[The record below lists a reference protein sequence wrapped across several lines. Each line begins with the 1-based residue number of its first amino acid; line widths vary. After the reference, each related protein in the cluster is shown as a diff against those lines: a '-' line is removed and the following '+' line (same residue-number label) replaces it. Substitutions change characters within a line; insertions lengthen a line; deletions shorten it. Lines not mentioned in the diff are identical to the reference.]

1 MIFSSIDYVIFFF
14 VVALAY
20 YIIPAAFRWC
30 WLLLAGIFFYGY
42 SKPAYVLIPVI
53 IILISYA
60 GGIQIEKA
68 SSEKKV
74 KQYFVA
80 CMVAIVGILVFFK
93 YTNFFSA
100 TIVDIINFSAHKIFN
115 SANTVQN
122 NLLISLVAPLGIS
135 YITFQAIG
143 YLIEIKR
150 GNHKAERHLG
160 HYATF
165 IFFFPKIVAGPVE
178 RAHRFLPQLKK
189 LQPLKYENVTSGLQ
203 LALWGL
209 FKKIVIADRLS
220 IYISAVF
227 NNHEHHSGITLFVA
241 ALFYIFQMYA
251 DFSGYTDMALGFARV
266 LGFDIMQNFNR
277 PLFAKSVTE
286 FWRKWHISLST
297 WFGDYFYNPIA
308 IEKRHWG
315 NMAIVYASFV
325 TFITLGFWHGANWT
339 FIVFGALQGLILSI
353 EFFTRKQ
360 RKNLRKKIPVWL
372 NDVAGNLFT
381 VGYFGFSLIFFR
393 ADSVGEATSIIKKIG
408 SFKGPFFYDS
418 VSMFMF
424 VLIGIVYLLAY
435 EIKKEYFNNLFT
447 LSNNRYWLIRNG
459 YYCLMIIIILASG
472 VFDGGEFIYFQF

>member
-1 MIFSSIDYVIFFF
+1 MIFSSIEYGIFFCIT
-14 VVALAY
+14 ALVY
-20 YIIPAAFRWC
+20 YLVPTAFRWV

-42 SKPAYVLIPVI
+42 SRPVYVLIPVI
-53 IILISYA
+53 ITLVSYF
-60 GGIQIEKA
+60 GGIQIEQA
-68 SSEKKV
+68 ANEKKA
-74 KQYFVA
+74 KQYFIA
-80 CMVAIVGILVFFK
+80 CVVAIVGILVFFK
-93 YTNFFSA
+93 YTNFFSS
-100 TIVDIINFSAHKIFN
+100 TIVDLINFSSQKISSSATVVHN
-115 SANTVQN
+115 S
-122 NLLISLVAPLGIS
+122 LLINLAAPLGIS

-150 GNHKAERHLG
+150 GNHKAERHFG
-160 HYATF
+160 HLSTF

-178 RAHRFLPQLKK
+178 RAHRFLPQLKQ
-189 LQPLKYENVTSGLQ
+189 LQPLKYENISSGLQ

-209 FKKIVIADRLS
+209 FKKIVIADRLA

-241 ALFYIFQMYA
+241 AVFYVFQMYA

-315 NMAIVYASFV
+315 NMSIVYASFV

-339 FIVFGALQGLILSI
+339 FIVFGALQGLILTI

-360 RKNLRKKIPVWL
+360 RKNIRKKIPVLL
-372 NDVAGNLFT
+372 NDTLGNLFT
-381 VGYFGFSLIFFR
+381 IGYFGFSLIFFR
-393 ADSVGEATSIIKKIG
+393 ADTVGEAISIIKKIV

-418 VSMFMF
+418 PSMFLF
-424 VLIGIVYLLAY
+424 VSIGIVYLLIY
-435 EIKKEYFNNLFT
+435 EFKKEYFNNLFT
-447 LSNNRYWLIRNG
+447 FSNNKYWLVRNG
-459 YYCLMIIIILASG
+459 YYCLLIIIILASA